1 MQNIIL
7 LLCILML
14 DGEVGLNIY
23 FLDDFFIEMVF
34 WIFIVVGVCD
44 FFMYGKFGLIVM
56 NRLGY

>member
-14 DGEVGLNIY
+14 DGVVGLNVN

-34 WIFIVVGVCD
+34 WIFNVVGVCD
-44 FFMYGKFGLIVM
+44 F
-56 NRLGY
+56 